1 MRNVKKKKN
10 NTEPSVFDEAAK
22 KPPRRSGKKTSAFL
36 RRSATEVMYF
46 RIFRKIILIAVAIIS
61 SLLLVVYGFALVY
74 DRTGS
79 FTVNVKGQEIEYN
92 ISLCEDE
99 DFITRSSMLSSEKIA
114 KLTNICGNDLPANID
129 RINGDHSNERY
140 LAYTFYCK
148 NMCATECALNYEL
161 SFNNVTNG
169 MDEAVRVR
177 LYIDGEYTDYAKT
190 RSDGGGKEE
199 HLCDKTFANINV
211 VCYGLVNNVLPDA
224 IVRFTIVVWLEG
236 DDHDCV
242 DSVINGS
249 IKFAMQISARDV
261 VETQN
266 G

>member
-1 MRNVKKKKN
+1 MKKKK
-10 NTEPSVFDEAAK
+10 TDAEPSVFDEAAK

-46 RIFRKIILIAVAIIS
+46 RILKKIILISVAIIS

-79 FTVNVKGQEIEYN
+79 FTVNVKGQEIDYN
-92 ISLCEDE
+92 LSLCEDE
-99 DFITRSSMLSSEKIA
+99 DFLTRSSMLSSDKIA
-114 KLTNICGNDLPANID
+114 ELTNINGESLPLNID
-129 RINGDHSNERY
+129 GINGDHSTDEY

-148 NMCATECALNYEL
+148 NMCATDCALNYEL
-161 SFNNVTNG
+161 TFNNVTNN

-177 LYIDGEYTDYAKT
+177 LYVDGEYTDYAKT

-199 HLCDKTFANINV
+199 HMCDKVFANRNT
-211 VCYGLVNNVLPDA
+211 VCYGLVNNVAPDA
-224 IVRFTIVVWLEG
+224 IVRFTIVVWLDG
-236 DDHDCV
+236 PDDDC
-242 DSVINGS
+242 DDTIKNGS

-261 VETQN
+261 IPQDN
-266 G
+266 